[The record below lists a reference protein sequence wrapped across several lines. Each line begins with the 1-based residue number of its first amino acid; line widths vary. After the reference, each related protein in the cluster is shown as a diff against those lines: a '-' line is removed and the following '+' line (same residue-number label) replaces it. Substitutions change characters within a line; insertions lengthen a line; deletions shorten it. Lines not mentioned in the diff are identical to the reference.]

1 MDCMKKIRA
10 IFSSWVGRENHF
22 KKIATLGSTRIIQL
36 PNGEYHVLGGTPED
50 RFLLHQYISLNL
62 QDFRISFA
70 NKRKVEKLSLLLK
83 TLANSD

>member
-36 PNGEYHVLGGTPED
+36 PNGEYHVLGGPLTGFSSINTSVSTCKTSE
-50 RFLLHQYISLNL
+50 
-62 QDFRISFA
+62 
-70 NKRKVEKLSLLLK
+70 SLLLTK
-83 TLANSD
+83 EKLKNFLCF